1 MAEVAE
7 FVADSADSLVD
18 AFDAIPVDSLTD
30 ISPDSFSYGSEFL
43 SSSGF
48 ESFDAFDSFGDSFG
62 QWDQV
67 GSFAGDANFFDATNL
82 GDITNLSSTITDLDP
97 TLGGAFTEVNG
108 IFVST
113 ADLQAESFGNLFD
126 GAKEALG
133 IPTELGSS
141 ASFGGDLLTKAGSV
155 ADDFTRSIAKQ
166 FTPANIS
173 KTVTDFAVQQGK
185 QIVGQAISQVVPPS
199 LQPYASRAV
208 NTAINSAT
216 AAPVAGGAGT
226 GNTGF
231 FSSLL
236 GPTTNGPAATAP
248 SGVAYDDEGNLL
260 PGYTTREDG
269 TPVFLGGGFNDA
281 TGEYLDT
288 AAPIFDP
295 YYGLS
300 DAQLQALGNAD
311 PTDPYIRARLGI
323 PQLPDSPLNTSNA
336 GLTSLPGAVGNIFS
350 SAATAGSNLVKS
362 LFPGAATAPGT
373 SNDPAAIAAAAA
385 AAAAAS
391 AVRSLLPGTVNDPGL
406 ATPPLDSAAL
416 AILASL
422 APGESALINGQFISA
437 GSPQALAL
445 ADAAARAQGLLRQ
458 AQNQQTA
465 RIQANNNA
473 ATGDWRVRL
482 QLADSA
488 DYLYNAADCGPLL
501 WPLRDTNGVIFPYT
515 PNIDTA
521 YKANYSTYD
530 LTHSNYRGYF
540 YQNSYI
546 DGINIKA
553 TFTAQDSAEA
563 NYLLAVIH
571 FFRSVTKMFY
581 GQDAQRG
588 TPPPLV
594 FLSGLGDFQFNKHP
608 CLVSQFNYNLP
619 ADVNYIR
626 AQSTVSNGGNQLSAR
641 TRQTTQVN
649 TISSTIARLA
659 SLGQAIL
666 PGAVTA
672 PFAPQGSLAAG
683 NPTYVPTKM
692 EISLILLP
700 VQTRS
705 QVSQQ
710 FSVRD
715 FAKGNLLKGG
725 FW

>member
-1 MAEVAE
+1 MSEVVD
-7 FVADSADSLVD
+7 FVSSSYDSVVAS
-18 AFDAIPVDSLTD
+18 FDAVPVSSVTD
-30 ISPDSFSYGSEFL
+30 ISPTSFSYGSEFIGFDDGSFLQQFEDGSILSGGFDGSL
-43 SSSGF
+43 SSIDIQG
-48 ESFDAFDSFGDSFG
+48 
-62 QWDQV
+62 QV
-67 GSFAGDANFFDATNL
+67 GSFAGDSGFVNLTNP
-82 GDITNLSSTITDLDP
+82 GSI
-97 TLGGAFTEVNG
+97 V
-108 IFVST
+108 
-113 ADLQAESFGNLFD
+113 D
-126 GAKEALG
+126 GATSTNFGASVF
-133 IPTELGSS
+133 TFDDGSTLTTS
-141 ASFGGDLLTKAGSV
+141 ASGAISATAAPSYTFETLSARAGFALDDLTKAVS
-155 ADDFTRSIAKQ
+155 KQ

-185 QIVGQAISQVVPPS
+185 QIVGQAISQVVPPA

-216 AAPVAGGAGT
+216 AAPVAGGPGT

-281 TGEYLDT
+281 TGEYLDK

-336 GLTSLPGAVGNIFS
+336 GLTSFPGAVGNIFS
-350 SAATAGSNLVKS
+350 SAATAGTDFVKS
-362 LFPGAATAPGT
+362 LFPGAATAPGA

-416 AILASL
+416 AILATL
-422 APGESALINGQFISA
+422 RPGESALINGQFVSA

-445 ADAAARAQGLLRQ
+445 ADAASRAQGLLRQ

-465 RIQANNNA
+465 RIQANNNS

-482 QLADSA
+482 QLADSS
-488 DYLYNAADCGPLL
+488 DYLYNASDCGPLL

-553 TFTAQDSAEA
+553 TFTAQDTVEA

-608 CLVSQFNYNLP
+608 CVVSQFNYNLP

-626 AQSTVSNGGNQLSAR
+626 AQSTLSNGGNQLAAR
-641 TRQTTQVN
+641 TRQTTRVN

-659 SLGQAIL
+659 SLGQAIQ

-692 EISLILLP
+692 EISLVLLP

-710 FSVRD
+710 FSVKS
-715 FAKGNLLKGG
+715 FANGNLLKGG